1 MLLLRKLYLLHRL
14 DVAHAVSFISSSL
27 SPLPGQTPE
36 DKLQDV
42 QPKSD
47 WHTCMQQQQH
57 LLAVFDQILENFV
70 SYDFSQIIRI
80 YVCMN

>member
-1 MLLLRKLYLLHRL
+1 MLLRKLCLLHRL

-47 WHTCMQQQQH
+47 WHTCMQQQH

-80 YVCMN
+80 YVCIN